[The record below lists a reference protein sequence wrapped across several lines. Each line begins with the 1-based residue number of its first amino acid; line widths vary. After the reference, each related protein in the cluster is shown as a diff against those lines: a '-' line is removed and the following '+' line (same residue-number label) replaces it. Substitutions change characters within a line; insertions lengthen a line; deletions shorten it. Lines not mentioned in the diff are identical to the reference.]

1 MKSVDLSEEIHK
13 VYQYNKQGSNKEIS
27 ELCIYHSSD
36 EEIQKEESSEKE
48 PRTNVAFATLVQN
61 YAYMPM

>member
-36 EEIQKEESSEKE
+36 EEI
-48 PRTNVAFATLVQN
+48 
-61 YAYMPM
+61 